1 MTYLIFKKFI
11 YIFLHI
17 NILNYFYN
25 QIVIKITAT
34 ANHAATNDSV
44 INYDNKKEYLHFNSA
59 QSLPGTVI
67 TKYIGVTEDSDYT
80 LYFSCTV
87 QPYGEVRVEWSEE
100 INKHAIDIEDY
111 K

>member
-1 MTYLIFKKFI
+1 MLVQVSLDLFY
-11 YIFLHI
+11 LHI
-17 NILNYFYN
+17 PNGIH
-25 QIVIKITAT
+25 VIKITAT
-34 ANHAATNDSV
+34 ANHVGTNDSV

-59 QSLPGTVI
+59 QSPPGTVI

-80 LYFSCTV
+80 LYFNCTV
-87 QPYGEVRVEWSEE
+87 QPYGEVRIEWSEE